1 MKCIYDNIYIF
12 LTIFIFASLLQ
23 TITPDNLLNSVY
35 IPCLATDVF
44 NCSNLLSV
52 LMHMFFVLKEKKCTH
67 ELKYVLLIKQLTKKM
82 SLMRKCTPKYSRNI
96 VNNLLYHGRMILNF
110 LFATVAL
117 TPTNQ
122 TEIMKVNKFVEP
134 IDQVLPA
141 PRLQTMLFGT
151 VKEVI
156 QNYERR
162 CLAKYHQLRM
172 DPECKPKMRDY
183 VHSFQL
189 DRRALLRHMMLH
201 VTKDEYTNFAIEITI
216 ASWAYFGW
224 TGELMA
230 YENVLHIT
238 TEAMQLALVFK
249 DTFPKDTFIS
259 LLRALIQY
267 CNVLSRL
274 KHQKVDQKTICNILS
289 KTLSFMQSIINETQH
304 GKYDNFFECIDNMYN
319 ESDFK
324 VSDYFHNISELFEVH
339 FVQSKE
345 IEK

>member
-1 MKCIYDNIYIF
+1 
-12 LTIFIFASLLQ
+12 
-23 TITPDNLLNSVY
+23 V
-35 IPCLATDVF
+35 
-44 NCSNLLSV
+44 
-52 LMHMFFVLKEKKCTH
+52 
-67 ELKYVLLIKQLTKKM
+67 
-82 SLMRKCTPKYSRNI
+82 
-96 VNNLLYHGRMILNF
+96 
-110 LFATVAL
+110 
-117 TPTNQ
+117 
-122 TEIMKVNKFVEP
+122 
-134 IDQVLPA
+134 
-141 PRLQTMLFGT
+141 
-151 VKEVI
+151 
-156 QNYERR
+156 
-162 CLAKYHQLRM
+162 
-172 DPECKPKMRDY
+172 
-183 VHSFQL
+183 
-189 DRRALLRHMMLH
+189 LLRHMMLY

-224 TGELMA
+224 TDELMA

-345 IEK
+345 IENETSDKVENGNLSHSASTTSEANDMFKTYQFVCSCIDNTLWWRKILRNWSSSRYKIVINWILINLLNWILSYDILTVKYWRDKMNLISYMRDEKNF